1 MSNTYYDDAFRGQVN
16 MNADKED
23 EIDLLKIFSVIKQ
36 SWIIILIFSIIFG
49 SAGFAVTK
57 YAMTPQYEAS
67 VKMIVN
73 TTRYDENGTPINNT
87 NDTNNLAK
95 SLVDTY
101 GVVIKS
107 SSMLNDIINNAGLDM
122 TAEDLEK
129 CITVSSVDNTQVFKI
144 TAKTDDVGKSRRI
157 VRTIIDVAPARIM
170 EAVEAGS
177 CKVVSD
183 IDSSEDPVSPSI
195 IKNTAIAVVLGIV
208 LAIGYALIRELQNN
222 YITSDEE
229 LVEVTGIPCIGII
242 PKN

>member
-1 MSNTYYDDAFRGQVN
+1 
-16 MNADKED
+16 MNENLRPAEKEED
-23 EIDLLKIFSVIKQ
+23 VIDLFRVFQVIKKC
-36 SWIIILIFSIIFG
+36 WALLLVLGIVFG
-49 SAGFAVTK
+49 AAGFAVTK
-57 YAMTPQYEAS
+57 YAMTPKYEAS

-73 TTRYDENGTPINNT
+73 TTKYDENGIAINSSS
-87 NDTNNLAK
+87 DTNNLAK

-107 SSMLNDIINNAGLDM
+107 SSMLNEVINNLGLGV

-144 TAKTDDVGKSRRI
+144 TVKTDDVDKSKRI
-157 VRTIIDVAPARIM
+157 VREIINVAPARIL

-183 IDSSEDPVSPSI
+183 IDSSNSPVSPNV
-195 IKNTAIAVVLGIV
+195 IKNTGLAAIIGVIFGIAIAI
-208 LAIGYALIRELQNN
+208 IRELQYN
-222 YITSDEE
+222 YITTDEE
-229 LVEVTGIPCIGII
+229 LVEVTGIPCIAII